1 VRHWPQIEGAIV
13 SSRVEGSID
22 MERAIVSMV
31 RPIYASMGISVGRR
45 EPAQGKR
52 PFLLLGGEQGF
63 MRAADAIALNP
74 AVAEL
79 RLADDCE
86 SDCVLLAG

>member
-1 VRHWPQIEGAIV
+1 MSR
-13 SSRVEGSID
+13 RVEGSID

-31 RPIYASMGISVGRR
+31 RPIYASMEISVGRG

-52 PFLLLGGEQGF
+52 PFLLLGGEQWL
-63 MRAADAIALNP
+63 MRTADAIAFNP

-79 RLADDCE
+79 RLANDCE
-86 SDCVLLAG
+86 GDCVLLAG